1 MDKEL
6 NKELFEAT
14 SKICIT
20 IEQYE
25 FVKYVYK
32 FYGKNGIY
40 DMNVSVEQIIE
51 ATNLHIDALV
61 LEQDNPCYDSFD
73 REQVRDIMIEKYNLV
88 FPTNVSDKKI
98 TDQDLEGLF
107 Q

>member
-6 NKELFEAT
+6 NKELFQAT

-25 FVKYVYK
+25 FIKYVYK
-32 FYGKNGIY
+32 FYGRSGIY
-40 DMNVSVEQIIE
+40 DMGVSVEQIIE
-51 ATNLHIDALV
+51 ATNLHIEALS
-61 LEQDNPCYDSFD
+61 LKKDNPCYDSFD
-73 REQVRDIMIEKYNLV
+73 REQVRDILIEKFDLV
-88 FPTNVSDKKI
+88 FPTNVSNTKI
-98 TDQDLEGLF
+98 TDQDLEGIF

>member
-1 MDKEL
+1 MNKEL

-32 FYGKNGIY
+32 FYGRGGIY
-40 DMNVSVEQIIE
+40 DMNASVEQIIE
-51 ATNLHIDALV
+51 ATNLHIEKLS

-73 REQVRDIMIEKYNLV
+73 RELVRDIMLAKYNLV
-88 FPTNVSDKKI
+88 FPTNVSNTKI